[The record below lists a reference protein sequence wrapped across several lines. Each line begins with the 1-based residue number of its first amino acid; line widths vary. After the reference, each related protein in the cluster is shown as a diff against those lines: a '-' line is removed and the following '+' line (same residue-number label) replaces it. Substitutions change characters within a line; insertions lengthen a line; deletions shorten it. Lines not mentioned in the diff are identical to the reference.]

1 MPARHKRDGFFFYL
15 TPCHAANKIFDTTL
29 RCDYSMQNFLKY
41 FLLFLLPSTASAQL
55 PDEELLEWSS
65 ERKLSWSDY
74 KGKPNPLS
82 DAAAST
88 TTYLSIEYNISS
100 SSFGYKIKSR
110 FSKNWSW
117 GLHKSDY
124 ILSHEQ
130 GHFDIAEI
138 FARKLHKKMSE
149 YSFNKRTYQQD
160 LKKIYEEVTDEKEQM
175 QNDYDRETRHS
186 INKEKQA
193 EWLKKI
199 ERMLEDLKAYHN
211 YKSL

>member
-15 TPCHAANKIFDTTL
+15 TPCLAANKIFDTTL

-41 FLLFLLPSTASAQL
+41 FLLFLLPITASAQL

-110 FSKNWSW
+110 FSKNRSW